1 MERDRIEAALRAIY
15 AARAANDAEGIL
27 DAFAPGGCY
36 RIAGSQETCTLAT
49 AHRGEA
55 LRPAVETM
63 CRMFHVRE
71 LRPGRMVIDG
81 EQAAVVVDARF
92 TFMPT
97 GEEVQTAMVN
107 FWTFRDGKVVDV
119 IEFLDTAHVERLL
132 AASRPG

>member
-1 MERDRIEAALRAIY
+1 MERDRIEVALRRIY
-15 AARAANDAEGIL
+15 AARAANDAESIL
-27 DAFAPGGCY
+27 EAFAPGACY
-36 RIAGSQETCTLAT
+36 RIAGSPESCTLAT

-55 LRPAVETM
+55 LRPAVEAM

-71 LRPGRMVIDG
+71 LQPGRMVIDG
-81 EQAAVVVDARF
+81 DHAAVMVDARF

-97 GEEVQTAMVN
+97 GEEVRTTMVD

-132 AASRPG
+132 AASAPG